1 MTANLYWLGVSL
13 ALLAGSTTQFGS
25 VLQKKVV
32 NDVSA
37 EPEFMRNLVKKP
49 IWILGVIMSFG
60 VSSIFYLA
68 AQIFIGPALI
78 PGLMAFGLVILALG
92 SVKIVGEKL
101 KIEEIFGILLMIIG
115 TFLLSM
121 SELSIDII
129 ESNLLEI
136 GFIARTT
143 IFTLIIAILSFVCH
157 LLQKKYEKL
166 RGILFAILSGFMF
179 ALSNLWVSQFMGVV
193 ADVFSGVF
201 SIAQLIIF
209 IISAIILILANI
221 IGLATIQ
228 HAYRVGQASNM
239 IPIQHVPVLIAP
251 VCIYFLVFLLV
262 PPSFISILYLVSSI
276 VLIMTSAFL
285 LGRRLAQ
292 MEEIK

>member
-32 NDVSA
+32 NDVSG
-37 EPEFMRNLVKKP
+37 EPEFMRSLIKRP
-49 IWILGVIMSFG
+49 LWILGVIMSFG
-60 VSSIFYLA
+60 VSSIFYLI

-78 PGLMAFGLVILALG
+78 PGLMAFGLIILALG
-92 SVKIVGEKL
+92 SVRIVGEKL
-101 KIEEIFGILLMIIG
+101 KIEEIFAILLMIIG

-129 ESNLLEI
+129 ETNQLEI
-136 GFIARTT
+136 GFITRIT
-143 IFTLIIAILSFVCH
+143 IFTLVIAMLSLVCH
-157 LLQKKYEKL
+157 LLQKKYEKI

-179 ALSNLWVSQFMGVV
+179 ALSNLWISQFMGVV

-201 SIAQLIIF
+201 NIAQIIIF
-209 IISAIILILANI
+209 IVSAIILILANI
-221 IGLATIQ
+221 MGLATIQ

-251 VCIYFLVFLLV
+251 ICIYFLIFLLI
-262 PPSFISILYLVSSI
+262 PPSFLSIIYLISSI
-276 VLIMTSAFL
+276 ILIMTSAFL

-292 MEEIK
+292 MEVIK

>member
-1 MTANLYWLGVSL
+1 MTATLYWLGVSL

-32 NDVSA
+32 NDVLG

-49 IWILGVIMSFG
+49 LWILGVIMSFG
-60 VSSIFYLA
+60 VSSIFYLT
-68 AQIFIGPALI
+68 AQVFVGPALI
-78 PGLMAFGLVILALG
+78 PGLMAFGLIILVLG

-101 KIEEIFGILLMIIG
+101 KIEEILGILLMIIG

-129 ESNLLEI
+129 ETNQLEI
-136 GFIARTT
+136 GFIIRTT
-143 IFTLIIAILSFVCH
+143 IFTFVIAILSLVCH
-157 LLQKKYEKL
+157 LLQKKYEKI
-166 RGILFAILSGFMF
+166 RGMLYAILSGFMF

-193 ADVFSGVF
+193 ADVFNGVF

-209 IISAIILILANI
+209 IVSGIILILANI

-239 IPIQHVPVLIAP
+239 VPIQHVPVLIAP
-251 VCIYFLVFLLV
+251 ICIYFLIFLLV
-262 PPSFISILYLVSSI
+262 PPSFLSIIYLISGI

>member
-60 VSSIFYLA
+60 VSSIFFLLA
-68 AQIFIGPALI
+68 QLFIGPALI
-78 PGLMAFGLVILALG
+78 PGLMAFGLIILALG

-129 ESNLLEI
+129 ETNLLEI

>member
-1 MTANLYWLGVSL
+1 
-13 ALLAGSTTQFGS
+13 
-25 VLQKKVV
+25 
-32 NDVSA
+32 
-37 EPEFMRNLVKKP
+37 
-49 IWILGVIMSFG
+49 
-60 VSSIFYLA
+60 
-68 AQIFIGPALI
+68 
-78 PGLMAFGLVILALG
+78 
-92 SVKIVGEKL
+92 
-101 KIEEIFGILLMIIG
+101 MIIG

-157 LLQKKYEKL
+157 LLQKKYEKI

>member
-1 MTANLYWLGVSL
+1 MTATLYWLGVSL

-32 NDVSA
+32 NDVLG

-49 IWILGVIMSFG
+49 LWILGVIMSFG
-60 VSSIFYLA
+60 VSSIFYLT
-68 AQIFIGPALI
+68 AQVFIGPALI
-78 PGLMAFGLVILALG
+78 PGLMSFGLIILALG

-101 KIEEIFGILLMIIG
+101 KIEEILGILLMIIG

-129 ESNLLEI
+129 ETNQLEI
-136 GFIARTT
+136 GFIIRTT
-143 IFTLIIAILSFVCH
+143 IFTFVIAILSLVCH
-157 LLQKKYEKL
+157 LLQKKYEKI
-166 RGILFAILSGFMF
+166 RGMLYAILSGFMF

-193 ADVFSGVF
+193 ADVFNGVF

-209 IISAIILILANI
+209 LVSGIILILANI

-239 IPIQHVPVLIAP
+239 VPIQHVPVLIAP
-251 VCIYFLVFLLV
+251 ICIYFLIFLLV
-262 PPSFISILYLVSSI
+262 PPSFLSIIYLTSGI

>member
-1 MTANLYWLGVSL
+1 MAAIFYWFGVSL

-32 NDVSA
+32 NDVSG

-49 IWILGVIMSFG
+49 LWILGVIMSFG
-60 VSSIFYLA
+60 VSSIFYLT

-78 PGLMAFGLVILALG
+78 PGLMAFGLIILVLG

-101 KIEEIFGILLMIIG
+101 KIEEILAILLMIIG

-129 ESNLLEI
+129 ETDQLEI
-136 GFIARTT
+136 GFIIRTT
-143 IFTLIIAILSFVCH
+143 IFTFVIAILSLVCH
-157 LLQKKYEKL
+157 LLQKKYEKI
-166 RGILFAILSGFMF
+166 RGMLYAILSGFMF

-193 ADVFSGVF
+193 AEVFNGVF

-209 IISAIILILANI
+209 IVSGIILILANI

-239 IPIQHVPVLIAP
+239 VPIQHVPVLIAP

-262 PPSFISILYLVSSI
+262 PPSFLSIIYLISSI

>member
-1 MTANLYWLGVSL
+1 MTASLYWLGVSL

-32 NDVSA
+32 NDVSG
-37 EPEFMRNLVKKP
+37 EPEFMRSLIKRP
-49 IWILGVIMSFG
+49 LWILGVIMSFG
-60 VSSIFYLA
+60 VSSIFYLI

-78 PGLMAFGLVILALG
+78 PGLMAFGLIILALG
-92 SVKIVGEKL
+92 SVRIVGEKL
-101 KIEEIFGILLMIIG
+101 KIEEIFAILLMIIG

-129 ESNLLEI
+129 ETNQLEI
-136 GFIARTT
+136 GFITRIT
-143 IFTLIIAILSFVCH
+143 IFTLVIAMLSLVCH
-157 LLQKKYEKL
+157 LLQKKYEKI

-179 ALSNLWVSQFMGVV
+179 ALSNLWISQFMGVV

-201 SIAQLIIF
+201 NIAQIIIF
-209 IISAIILILANI
+209 IVSAIILILANI
-221 IGLATIQ
+221 MGLATIQ

-251 VCIYFLVFLLV
+251 ICIYFLIFLLI
-262 PPSFISILYLVSSI
+262 PPSFLSIIYLISSI
-276 VLIMTSAFL
+276 ILIMTSAFL

-292 MEEIK
+292 MEAIK

>member
-1 MTANLYWLGVSL
+1 MTATLYWLGVSL

-32 NDVSA
+32 NDVSG
-37 EPEFMRNLVKKP
+37 EPEFMRSLIKRP
-49 IWILGVIMSFG
+49 LWILGVIMSFG
-60 VSSIFYLA
+60 VSSIFYLI

-78 PGLMAFGLVILALG
+78 PGLMAFGLIILALG
-92 SVKIVGEKL
+92 SVRIVGEKL
-101 KIEEIFGILLMIIG
+101 KIEEIFAILLMIIG

-129 ESNLLEI
+129 ETNQLEI
-136 GFIARTT
+136 GFITRIT
-143 IFTLIIAILSFVCH
+143 IFTLVIAMLSLVCH
-157 LLQKKYEKL
+157 LLQKKYEKI

-179 ALSNLWVSQFMGVV
+179 ALSNLWISQFMGVV

-201 SIAQLIIF
+201 NIAQIIIF
-209 IISAIILILANI
+209 IVSAIILILANI
-221 IGLATIQ
+221 MGLATIQ

-251 VCIYFLVFLLV
+251 ICIYFLIFLLI
-262 PPSFISILYLVSSI
+262 PPSFLSIIYLISSI
-276 VLIMTSAFL
+276 ILIMTSAFL

-292 MEEIK
+292 MEVIK